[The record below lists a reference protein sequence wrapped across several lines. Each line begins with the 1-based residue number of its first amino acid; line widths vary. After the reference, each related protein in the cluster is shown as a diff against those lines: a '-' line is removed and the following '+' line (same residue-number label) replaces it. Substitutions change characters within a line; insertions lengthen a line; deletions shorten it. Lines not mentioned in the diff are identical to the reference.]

1 MFIQQKKM
9 ILCFEIRLAELIS
22 QVFLSCNAF
31 VKDIFLYICG
41 YF

>member
-1 MFIQQKKM
+1 ME
-9 ILCFEIRLAELIS
+9 ILYAKLLD
-22 QVFLSCNAF
+22 QVFLSCCIF